1 VSSLLQRLGVRYPV
15 VAAPMF
21 LVSNAPLLE
30 AVGRA
35 GAIGAVPSLN
45 FRTHEQF
52 RAFLDAFPKEV
63 PFGVNLILASDR
75 VAADLEAVV
84 ERKVPLVITS
94 LGDPTATIQRVRGYG
109 GMVWSDV
116 IGLKHAQKA
125 AKAGADALVAVA
137 TGAGGHAGTLSPF
150 VLGPWLRDE
159 LGVPVVIAGGLS
171 QGRHLAA
178 ALALG
183 AEAGYFGTR
192 FIATRESAAS
202 PEYKEALLRASP
214 EDIEYSDEVTGVKG
228 NYLRDSLQR
237 RREGAGG
244 KAWRDIW
251 SAGQGVAFLEDIPPA
266 GELVARLVAEYE
278 AARGALPSLGG
289 AR

>member
-1 VSSLLQRLGVRYPV
+1 MQRLGVRYPI

-35 GAIGAVPSLN
+35 GAIGGVPSLN

-52 RAFLDAFPKEV
+52 RAFLDAFPREV

-75 VAADLEAVV
+75 LAVDLEAVV

-94 LGDPTATIQRVRGYG
+94 LGDPTATIERVRGYG

-125 AKAGADALVAVA
+125 VKAGVDALVAVA
-137 TGAGGHAGTLSPF
+137 TGAGGHAGTISPF
-150 VLGPWLRDE
+150 VLGPWLKDE

-202 PEYKEALLRASP
+202 AEYKDALLRAGP

-237 RREGAGG
+237 HRAGQGG
-244 KAWRDIW
+244 KAWKDIW
-251 SAGQGVAFLEDIPPA
+251 SAGQAVAFLEDVPPA
-266 GELVARLVAEYE
+266 GDLVQRLVAEYE
-278 AARGALPSLGG
+278 AARGALPSLG
-289 AR
+289 ARA

>member
-45 FRTHEQF
+45 FRTHEQL
-52 RAFLDAFPKEV
+52 RAFLDAFPREV

-75 VAADLEAVV
+75 LAADLEAVV

-94 LGDPTATIQRVRGYG
+94 LGDPTATIERVRGYG

-125 AKAGADALVAVA
+125 AAAGADALVAVA
-137 TGAGGHAGTLSPF
+137 SGAGGHAGLISPF
-150 VLGPWLRDE
+150 VLGPWLKEE

-183 AEAGYFGTR
+183 AEAAYFGTR

-202 PEYKEALLRASP
+202 PEYKEALLKASP

-228 NYLRDSLQR
+228 NYIRESLRKW
-237 RREGAGG
+237 RERGG
-244 KAWRDIW
+244 KAWKDAW
-251 SAGQGVAFLEDIPPA
+251 SAGQGVAFVEDVPA
-266 GELVARLVAEYE
+266 AGDLVARLVAEYE
-278 AARGALPSLGG
+278 AARGALPPLGAG
-289 AR
+289 P

>member
-1 VSSLLQRLGVRYPV
+1 MQRLGVRYPI

-35 GAIGAVPSLN
+35 GAVGAVPSLN
-45 FRTHEQF
+45 FRAHEQF
-52 RAFLDAFPKEV
+52 RAFLDAFPRDV

-75 VAADLEAVV
+75 MAADLEAVV

-94 LGDPTATIQRVRGYG
+94 LGDPTATIERVRGYG

-125 AKAGADALVAVA
+125 VKAGVDALVAVA
-137 TGAGGHAGTLSPF
+137 TGAGGHAGTISPF
-150 VLGPWLRDE
+150 VLGPWLKDE

-202 PEYKEALLRASP
+202 AEYKEALLRAGP

-228 NYLRDSLQR
+228 NYLRDSLAR
-237 RREGAGG
+237 HREGQGG
-244 KAWRDIW
+244 KAWKDIW
-251 SAGQGVAFLEDIPPA
+251 SAGQAVAFLEDVPPV
-266 GELVARLVAEYE
+266 GELVARIVAEYE
-278 AARGALPSLGG
+278 AARAALPALG
-289 AR
+289 ATK

>member
-1 VSSLLQRLGVRYPV
+1 VNPLLQRLGVRYPI

-52 RAFLDAFPKEV
+52 RAFLDAFPREV

-75 VAADLEAVV
+75 LAEDLAAVV
-84 ERKVPLVITS
+84 ERKVPLIITS
-94 LGDPTATIQRVRGYG
+94 LGDPTATIEKVRGYG

-116 IGLKHAQKA
+116 ISLRHAQKA
-125 AKAGADALVAVA
+125 AQAGADALVAVA
-137 TGAGGHAGTLSPF
+137 SGAGGHAGTISPF
-150 VLGPWLRDE
+150 VLGPWLKQE
-159 LGVPVVIAGGLS
+159 LEIPVVIAGGLS

-183 AEAGYFGTR
+183 ADAAYFGTR

-202 PEYKEALLRASP
+202 LDYKEALLRAGP

-237 RREGAGG
+237 YKETGG
-244 KAWRDIW
+244 KAWKDIW
-251 SAGQGVAFLEDIPPA
+251 SAGQGVAFVEDILPA

-278 AARGALPSLGG
+278 AARAGLPPLGA